1 METRKRPRIK
11 LTGGPHGIP
20 RAVVADVQRGRLLD
34 ATAEVMAEEGYIATT
49 VHMILKRAGISRR
62 TFYELF
68 DDKEDCFLQTYQEAA
83 DHVVELVH
91 RSCAAGGTPERRIEN
106 GLRAML
112 DFARREPAVARVCI
126 VEVMGAGP
134 RARDRRA
141 ATMERLTG
149 LVSEVLEERYE
160 RAEALL
166 RARVIVGAV
175 HEMVYDALSRNRT
188 RGLSRV
194 AEEVVESYLSPSD
207 EGSESEA
214 AAEAVHG
221 S

>member
-1 METRKRPRIK
+1 METRRRPRIK

-20 RAVVADVQRGRLLD
+20 RAIVADVQRGRLLD
-34 ATAEVMAEEGYIATT
+34 ATAEVIAEEGYLATT

-68 DDKEDCFLQTYQEAA
+68 DDKEDCFLQTYQESA
-83 DHVVELVH
+83 DHVVELVK
-91 RSCAAGGTPERRIEN
+91 RSCAEGGTPERRIEN

-112 DFARREPAVARVCI
+112 DFAKGEPAVARVCI

-141 ATMERLTG
+141 ATMEKLTA
-149 LVSEVLEERYE
+149 LVAEVLEERYD
-160 RAEALL
+160 RDASAL

-175 HEMVYDALSRNRT
+175 HEMVYDALSRGRT
-188 RGLSRV
+188 NGLSRV
-194 AEEVVESYLSPSD
+194 AEQVVDSYLSP
-207 EGSESEA
+207 GAA

-221 S
+221 G

>member
-34 ATAEVMAEEGYIATT
+34 ATAEVVAESGYLTAT

-68 DDKEDCFLQTYQEAA
+68 KDKEDCFLQAYQEAV
-83 DHVVELVH
+83 DHVIELVKQ
-91 RSCAAGGTPERRIEN
+91 SCAEEGPPERRIER
-106 GLRAML
+106 GLRALL
-112 DFARREPAVARVCI
+112 DFAAREPSVARMCI
-126 VEVMGAGP
+126 VEAMGAGLP
-134 RARDRRA
+134 ARDRRA
-141 ATMERLTG
+141 VTMERLTG
-149 LVSEVLEERYE
+149 LVAEVLEERYSRE
-160 RAEALL
+160 AALL

-175 HEMVYDALSRNRT
+175 HEIVYDALSRGRT
-188 RGLSRV
+188 GNLDGV
-194 AEEVVESYLSPSD
+194 AEEVVESYLTPGDDTST
-207 EGSESEA
+207 
-214 AAEAVHG
+214 EAVHG